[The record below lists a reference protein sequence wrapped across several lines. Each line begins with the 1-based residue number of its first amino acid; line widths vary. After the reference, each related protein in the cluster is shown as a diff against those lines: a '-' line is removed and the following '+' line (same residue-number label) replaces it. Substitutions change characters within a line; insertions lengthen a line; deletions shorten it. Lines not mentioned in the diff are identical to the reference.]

1 MHLRA
6 TLPLI
11 LALLLLGMAAI
22 RPASSNNPASAQRAP
37 GVPARRS
44 ASAAE
49 AGPASAAQRERVP
62 AQPTA
67 APQLARVASVPAPAP
82 QPWRVGLQVG
92 HWRLEGR
99 PAELEKV
106 YGSSTGYGDIN
117 EVDLNLDIARRVQAR
132 LEAAGVIVDLLPAT
146 VPPGYLANAFI
157 AFHADG
163 DSSPESPR
171 RGWKSAPPWRAS
183 RASQDLNAA
192 LAATYGP
199 ATELPFDWVG
209 ITLDMRGYYA
219 FNYHRFHHAIAPTTP
234 AVIIEL
240 GFMNSAEDR
249 TILLDQPDRAAAGVA
264 DGVLRYLRERDPA
277 DLAALQPLDLPTLRP
292 RASLA
297 LRDQPDSVAD
307 AVATLDSEQRLVP
320 YRQQDDWYLVAV
332 RGDWGLTGWVRQDQV
347 LAIALP
353 AEEVELCLA
362 ARAGGC

>member
-11 LALLLLGMAAI
+11 LALLLLGTVAI
-22 RPASSNNPASAQRAP
+22 RPARSINPA
-37 GVPARRS
+37 PARRS
-44 ASAAE
+44 ASAADS
-49 AGPASAAQRERVP
+49 ARPATSTQQDP
-62 AQPTA
+62 ARPTA
-67 APQLARVASVPAPAP
+67 APPAARPAASAQKAPQEPAPAP

-106 YGSSTGYGDIN
+106 YGSNTGYGDIN

-132 LEAAGVIVDLLPAT
+132 LEDAGVIVDLLPAT
-146 VPPGYLANAFI
+146 VPPGYQADAFI

-171 RGWKSAPPWRAS
+171 RGWKSTPPWRAS

-277 DLAALQPLDLPTLRP
+277 DRAALLPLDLPTLRP

-307 AVATLDSEQRLVP
+307 SGATLDSEQRLVP
-320 YRQQDDWYLVAV
+320 YMQQDDWYFVAV
-332 RGDWGLTGWVRQDQV
+332 RGDWGLTGWVRRDQV
-347 LAIALP
+347 MPIALP
-353 AEEVELCLA
+353 AEEVELCLEA

>member
-11 LALLLLGMAAI
+11 LALLLLATVAI
-22 RPASSNNPASAQRAP
+22 RPASSITPASAQRAP
-37 GVPARRS
+37 RVPARRAAS
-44 ASAAE
+44 TAAGARPPTASA
-49 AGPASAAQRERVP
+49 QR
-62 AQPTA
+62 
-67 APQLARVASVPAPAP
+67 APQVPAPP
-82 QPWRVGLQVG
+82 PPWRVGLQVG

-106 YGSSTGYGDIN
+106 YGSSTGYGAIN

-146 VPPGYLANAFI
+146 VPPGYLADAFV

-163 DSSPESPR
+163 DSSLESSR

-183 RASQDLNAA
+183 RAAQDLNAA

-199 ATELPFDWVG
+199 ATGLPFDWAG

-249 TILLDQPDRAAAGVA
+249 TILLDQPDRAADGVA

-277 DLAALQPLDLPTLRP
+277 DRAALQPLDLPVLRP

-297 LRDQPDSVAD
+297 LRDQPDSVAE
-307 AVATLDSEQRLVP
+307 AVATLGSEQRLVP
-320 YRQQDDWYLVAV
+320 FMQQDDWYFVAV
-332 RGDWGLTGWVRQDQV
+332 RGDWGVTGWVRQDQA
-347 LAIALP
+347 LPIALP
-353 AEEVELCLA
+353 AEEVELCLDA
-362 ARAGGC
+362 APAGGC